1 MEKSEKNLFNISYCY
16 AIIIIKCTYSN
27 LFKTNIMAPDG
38 VQNST

>member
-1 MEKSEKNLFNISYCY
+1 MEKSEKNPFDIWYCY
-16 AIIIIKCTYSN
+16 AILIIKYTYSN